1 MGKPKIFVLHMRQ
14 IIVTCVF
21 AFLGFLLLLLAV
33 YFFAPTAEES
43 GQSTPGVYL
52 DDMGF
57 HPGTYRAKIALSYR
71 PVFVEVTVDET
82 DILEVS
88 LLPLTHN
95 QEMLYPL
102 LAPTMDRLAPGIV
115 YSQAIDFYADHE
127 HSATSAALLLAVYDA
142 INQARS
148 GQPAFDVQVADF
160 DQDAVF
166 TAGMDT
172 DDTEAVIGEA
182 DDEASDATADAH
194 YSYDGVADYDYSYD
208 VDHEVI
214 YT

>member
-33 YFFAPTAEES
+33 YFFVPTADERA
-43 GQSTPGVYL
+43 QPTPGVYL

-82 DILEVS
+82 DILDVA

-142 INQARS
+142 INQARTGEPS
-148 GQPAFDVQVADF
+148 FDVQVAEF
-160 DQDAVF
+160 EQEAVY

-172 DDTEAVIGEA
+172 DTESEA
-182 DDEASDATADAH
+182 TSLETDDEATDATAM
-194 YSYDGVADYDYSYD
+194 YGYDTTTDDYDYSYE